1 MQRKTGSSRIFFID
15 AELGV
20 DFHIRCEYLSNRRW
34 GAFEETE
41 RVTAM
46 IERKQAAHE
55 DFARRFALAC
65 DDNPNVPEMNFGR
78 LTWIATEFKKRFD
91 VDVTSETVRKWNNG
105 LSRPHPYRK
114 MVQQAEILRCDVAWL
129 ATGASEGVDKKQN
142 KIRHE
147 VADGSVNLIAGLVQ
161 MAGSHPAFPTPEDRF
176 AVENHIDLY
185 AIIRGVQHAFHIVVG
200 EVKEE
205 GVQFFVPVE
214 VRNAILLGIVPEG
227 GIKFSVVRIDIDSA
241 EKVGTRRGNMLVVPL
256 QEVEHAQVN
265 SFAEKF

>member
-1 MQRKTGSSRIFFID
+1 MTFTSVVNICRIEGGVSSVDMQ
-15 AELGV
+15 
-20 DFHIRCEYLSNRRW
+20 
-34 GAFEETE
+34 

-78 LTWIATEFKKRFD
+78 LTWIANEFKKRFD

-105 LSRPHPYRK
+105 LSRPHPYKK
-114 MVQQAEILRCDVAWL
+114 MVQLAELLRCDVAWL

-142 KIRHE
+142 KVRHD

-161 MAGSHPAFPTPEDRF
+161 MAGSHPAFPREDDAF

-200 EVKEE
+200 EVKDD

-214 VRNAILLGIVPEG
+214 VRNAIVLGIVPEG
-227 GIKFSVVRIDIDSA
+227 GIKFSVVRIDLDSA
-241 EKVGTRRGNMLVVPL
+241 DKVGTRRGNMLVVPL
-256 QEVEHAQVN
+256 KDVEHKQVS